1 MKTRLKALEKKIGG
15 NFYETSGSGDK
26 KNRGLHFAVVVV
38 KKSVLDN
45 RIEANRAMQGFQPIF
60 PGIPILLMAQNH
72 QGRAEYYGRKDISH
86 FLANVPLHA
95 IPWKEYTVN

>member
-1 MKTRLKALEKKIGG
+1 MKLQGAVIKEQGVT
-15 NFYETSGSGDK
+15 
-26 KNRGLHFAVVVV
+26 FAVVVV

-45 RIEANRAMQGFQPIF
+45 RVEANRAMQGFQAIF
-60 PGIPILLMAQNH
+60 PGIPIVLMAQNY

-95 IPWKEYTVN
+95 IPWKEYAIN